1 MNYLCDIIISMT
13 ERELVKKFVNKADFT
28 EQGIDEFLSTFN
40 ISKFKL
46 VELLL
51 EELFNVSG
59 RLERINLKTSVYFS
73 KLIKAVII
81 LVNSCIFTPAESL
94 KIKFK
99 IKNIREK
106 LLSNYNDIYI
116 REANILDELIVD
128 KNSDVDSLFIIIKEL
143 INRCEDTNII
153 KKFVAS
159 NKEVL
164 NKNECELF
172 DIAFNKALKSLKKE
186 TDDIYYYITLL
197 KIFYGSSI
205 NKQKYYRL
213 LDSYKGKN
221 NLFLRQMYMI
231 IHGIKRSLSLEEINS
246 KYGFVNPTPKYEKI
260 YIPKREIVNGPI
272 ITIDGN
278 TTLLYDDAL
287 SVRKDGNKYIVDL
300 FIADGGGCIVPR
312 SDVDLD
318 ALNNFKAS
326 YGATSVRLLNLK
338 VEKQLSLKSNQ
349 RKNVIKLTVV
359 LNDSGEILD
368 YYLKENEII
377 VNRNFTFDEA
387 DKILN
392 GTFSDE
398 FNNQVLELYMLSKA
412 LESRNENRIKYWN
425 LKNNSHGQGGTR
437 NYRTETI
444 VSEFA
449 VLYNYLVAV
458 IVREAKFPFAYRVQ
472 DDEYISEYVNR
483 KHLKINDATRK
494 LIEETY
500 LESKYSSIPSRHSG
514 LDKDV
519 YTSVCNPLRDYPSL
533 YNQYLL
539 HQFYF
544 KDTYMN
550 FDYRSFLDLIEYF
563 NKRKVEIELY
573 KAEYDRE
580 ARLVK
585 KRKNN

>member
-1 MNYLCDIIISMT
+1 MNYLCDIIIFMT
-13 ERELVKKFVNKADFT
+13 EKELVKKFVNKADFT
-28 EQGIDEFLSTFN
+28 EQGVNEFLNTFN

-46 VELLL
+46 TELLL

-59 RLERINLKTSVYFS
+59 RLEKINLKISVYFS
-73 KLIKAVII
+73 KLIKAVTI
-81 LVNSCIFTPAESL
+81 LVNNCNFTSSEAS

-99 IKNIREK
+99 IKSIREK
-106 LLSNYNDIYI
+106 LLSNYNDTFI
-116 REANILDELIVD
+116 REANILDELVVD
-128 KNSDVDSLFIIIKEL
+128 KNSDIDSLFIIIKEL

-164 NKNECELF
+164 NRNECELF

-197 KIFYGSSI
+197 KIFYNSSI
-205 NKQKYYRL
+205 NKQKYYKL

-260 YIPKREIVNGPI
+260 YIPKRENAKGPI

-278 TTLLYDDAL
+278 TTSLHDDAL

-318 ALNNFKAS
+318 ALNNFKVS
-326 YGATSVRLLNLK
+326 YGSTSVRLLNPK
-338 VEKQLSLKSNQ
+338 VEKQLSLKNGQ
-349 RKNVIKLTVV
+349 YRNVIKLTVV

-392 GTFSDE
+392 GTMTDE
-398 FNNQVLELYMLSKA
+398 FSNQVLELFMLSKA
-412 LESRNENRIKYWN
+412 LESRNENRIRYWN
-425 LKNNSHGQGGTR
+425 LKNSSYGSNSVR
-437 NYRTETI
+437 KYRTETI

-458 IVREAKFPFAYRVQ
+458 IAKETKIPFVYRVQ
-472 DDEYISEYVNR
+472 DDEYISIFVYR
-483 KHLKINDATRK
+483 KHLKINDVTRK

-519 YTSVCNPLRDYPSL
+519 YTGICNPLRDYPSL

-544 KDTYMN
+544 KDSYMN

-573 KAEYDRE
+573 KAEYERE

-585 KRKNN
+585 RKRN

>member
-1 MNYLCDIIISMT
+1 M
-13 ERELVKKFVNKADFT
+13 
-28 EQGIDEFLSTFN
+28 
-40 ISKFKL
+40 
-46 VELLL
+46 
-51 EELFNVSG
+51 
-59 RLERINLKTSVYFS
+59 
-73 KLIKAVII
+73 
-81 LVNSCIFTPAESL
+81 
-94 KIKFK
+94 
-99 IKNIREK
+99 
-106 LLSNYNDIYI
+106 
-116 REANILDELIVD
+116 
-128 KNSDVDSLFIIIKEL
+128 FIIIKEL

-398 FNNQVLELYMLSKA
+398 FSNQVLELYMLSKA

-550 FDYRSFLDLIEYF
+550 FDYRSFLELIEYF

>member
-1 MNYLCDIIISMT
+1 M
-13 ERELVKKFVNKADFT
+13 
-28 EQGIDEFLSTFN
+28 
-40 ISKFKL
+40 
-46 VELLL
+46 
-51 EELFNVSG
+51 
-59 RLERINLKTSVYFS
+59 
-73 KLIKAVII
+73 
-81 LVNSCIFTPAESL
+81 
-94 KIKFK
+94 
-99 IKNIREK
+99 
-106 LLSNYNDIYI
+106 
-116 REANILDELIVD
+116 
-128 KNSDVDSLFIIIKEL
+128 
-143 INRCEDTNII
+143 
-153 KKFVAS
+153 
-159 NKEVL
+159 
-164 NKNECELF
+164 
-172 DIAFNKALKSLKKE
+172 
-186 TDDIYYYITLL
+186 
-197 KIFYGSSI
+197 
-205 NKQKYYRL
+205 
-213 LDSYKGKN
+213 
-221 NLFLRQMYMI
+221 
-231 IHGIKRSLSLEEINS
+231 
-246 KYGFVNPTPKYEKI
+246 
-260 YIPKREIVNGPI
+260 
-272 ITIDGN
+272 
-278 TTLLYDDAL
+278 
-287 SVRKDGNKYIVDL
+287 

-398 FNNQVLELYMLSKA
+398 FSNQVLELYMLSKA

-425 LKNNSHGQGGTR
+425 LKNNSHGQSGTR